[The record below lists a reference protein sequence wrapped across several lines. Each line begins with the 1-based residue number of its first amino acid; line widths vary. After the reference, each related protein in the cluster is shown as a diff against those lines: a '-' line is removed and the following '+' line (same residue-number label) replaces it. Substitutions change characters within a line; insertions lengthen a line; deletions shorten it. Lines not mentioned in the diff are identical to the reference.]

1 MNLEENKDKG
11 LYIISSPY
19 HQLNNIR
26 KFGRSDRLNER
37 VHDYNVG
44 GEYYEVAFILFNNE
58 TNEIHRLEQKVLEAI
73 KKYHPKYLRLNKEW
87 NNG

>member
-1 MNLEENKDKG
+1 MNNNIKIMNLEENKDKR

-44 GEYYEVAFILFNNE
+44 GDIMKPFYFI
-58 TNEIHRLEQKVLEAI
+58 
-73 KKYHPKYLRLNKEW
+73 
-87 NNG
+87 